1 MRYTIYEYSF
11 ALFIFRFITIYEL
24 GLTEKGNSYTIKLI

>member
-1 MRYTIYEYSF
+1 MVLRF

-24 GLTEKGNSYTIKLI
+24 GLTEKGNSNTIKLI